1 MVHPRVWSSAILALT
16 LLGMASSSAHA
27 DLIRISVTN
36 NQPAGGFAIT
46 PVWFG
51 LHDGTFDLFNPGDAA
66 SPSLETVAELG
77 DTGPL
82 MTAFTGMGPQTT
94 LTSGGGLPPFLPGNR
109 NSVDLNV
116 MNPALTRYLSFAA
129 MVVPSNDLFV
139 GNPNPLA
146 FPIFDAAGGFTGPTT
161 IQIFGRMVWD
171 AGTEVNDIADGPAF
185 VVGVDATLGTTEG
198 GTVHLFFDDPNAAS
212 YLASINGVLTPG
224 GTISHLFTSDELI
237 ATVRINAVPE
247 PSSLTL
253 AGIGLCGLILGTVR
267 HHRGRNQCRP
277 TPTDPPGLL

>member
-1 MVHPRVWSSAILALT
+1 MVRLRVLSSAILALT
-16 LLGMASSSAHA
+16 VLGMGPSAVRA
-27 DLIRISVTN
+27 TMIRISVTN

-51 LHDGTFDLFNPGDAA
+51 LHDGTFDLFNPGGAA
-66 SPSLETVAELG
+66 SRPLESVAELG

-94 LTSGGGLPPFLPGNR
+94 LTSGGGLPPFRPGDS

-116 MNPALTRYLSFAA
+116 LNPAMARYLSFAS
-129 MVVPSNDLFV
+129 MVVPSNDLFL

-146 FPIFDAAGGFTGPTT
+146 IPIFDAAGVFTGPRT

-171 AGTEVNDIADGPAF
+171 AGTEVNNIANGPAF
-185 VVGVDATLGTTEG
+185 VVGVDAMLGTAEN
-198 GTVHLFFDDPNAAS
+198 GTVHLFFDEPNAGS
-212 YLASINGVLTPG
+212 YLASINGVSTPG
-224 GTISHLFTSDELI
+224 GSVSSLFGPDDLI
-237 ATVRINAVPE
+237 ATIQINAVPE

-253 AGIGLCGLILGTVR
+253 AGIGLCGLILGAFR
-267 HHRGRNQCRP
+267 HHRGRTARP
-277 TPTDPPGLL
+277 DTSAA